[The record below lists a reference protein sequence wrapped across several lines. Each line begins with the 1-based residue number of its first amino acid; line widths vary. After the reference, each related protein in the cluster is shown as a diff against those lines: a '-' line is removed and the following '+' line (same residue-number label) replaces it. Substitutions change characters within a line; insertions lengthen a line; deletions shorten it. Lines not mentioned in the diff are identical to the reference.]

1 MEVKNLS
8 NWKYLDCHDQW
19 TIGARLRR
27 SWHENRPHTHRRPH
41 LHGGSKKNGKT
52 IKWKA
57 SISCRLLLTLH
68 VLYLPPLARNPCLKQ
83 RLLVLQGHWSHPLH
97 LHSRVRKV
105 WSKTHNQSLSKCLDA
120 QIKSEVKPRTK
131 ANQVFR
137 SINAV
142 CCGPTNSLTWVIHSH
157 VEVKRSCSISI
168 SHGLCSSRW
177 WVVLL
182 HPPKGSSSS
191 AIGGMFRSRAMVAWS
206 CCEDSG
212 MLVVQESFCTLCVLP
227 SLKLAPAP
235 FGGPVQR
242 WNGCGPVLLYFWLQR
257 VMEVVA

>member
-68 VLYLPPLARNPCLKQ
+68 VLYLPPLARNPCLKP

-137 SINAV
+137 SINVV

-177 WVVLL
+177 WVLQQVV
-182 HPPKGSSSS
+182 
-191 AIGGMFRSRAMVAWS
+191 GG
-206 CCEDSG
+206 
-212 MLVVQESFCTLCVLP
+212 
-227 SLKLAPAP
+227 PAP
-235 FGGPVQR
+235 SPKRVIFFISCWRNVQ
-242 WNGCGPVLLYFWLQR
+242 V
-257 VMEVVA
+257 

>member
-1 MEVKNLS
+1 M
-8 NWKYLDCHDQW
+8 YC
-19 TIGARLRR
+19 T
-27 SWHENRPHTHRRPH
+27 
-41 LHGGSKKNGKT
+41 
-52 IKWKA
+52 
-57 SISCRLLLTLH
+57 CLLLLEIH
-68 VLYLPPLARNPCLKQ
+68 VWTQ
-83 RLLVLQGHWSHPLH
+83 RLLVQHGHWSHPLH

-191 AIGGMFRSRAMVAWS
+191 SAVGGMLRSRAMVAWS

-212 MLVVQESFCTLCVLP
+212 MLVVQESFCTLCVLLVWNWRP
-227 SLKLAPAP
+227 P
-235 FGGPVQR
+235 FWRACATLEWMHWPYAV
-242 WNGCGPVLLYFWLQR
+242 VLLFAR
-257 VMEVVA
+257 VMLIEYFTCFCLYHISPF